1 MLAVA
6 YARVRACHL
15 CLHQRTH
22 EYERN
27 IFPPISTRTRTSE
40 FLLPPSAHARVR
52 AQYEC
57 SDYAHARVRAQDC
70 CLRMRTH
77 AYERTTFIYTCAR
90 TRESARFV
98 PNPALTR
105 VRAIVAHT
113 LRCTHAYERL
123 WLTHCA
129 ARTRTSDCSSQIAL
143 HARVRA
149 IVAYT
154 LRCTH
159 AYERYE
165 FVAESPFCSGATR
178 VQHTYERH

>member
-6 YARVRACHL
+6 HARVRACHL

-22 EYERN
+22 AYERN
-27 IFPPISTRTRTSE
+27 IIPPISTRTRTSE

-52 AQYEC
+52 AQYEYSGC
-57 SDYAHARVRAQDC
+57 AHARVGAQDC

-90 TRESARFV
+90 TRESARLL
-98 PNPALTR
+98 PSPALTR

-123 WLTHCA
+123 WLTRCA
-129 ARTRTSDCSSQIAL
+129 ARTRTSDRGLHIAL

-149 IVAYT
+149 I
-154 LRCTH
+154 
-159 AYERYE
+159 
-165 FVAESPFCSGATR
+165 SICSG
-178 VQHTYERH
+178 VFKSVE